1 VVVQEAIQETAH
13 IQVDVAAEDVQVV
26 LVEDPVGL
34 EMLVALLLPKVKTEE
49 TVLSVVTGLEV
60 AEVSAVSVVLVMLDL
75 AELEDLWYLFLDLN
89 LDLYMDQLAEF
100 IQVAAVALVTQ
111 AVLGQEDL
119 EAEDLEDQ
127 VADLEILAAV
137 AAVELVKHNHQL
149 KLMDQVALEEL

>member
-1 VVVQEAIQETAH
+1 MVQEAIQETAH

>member
-1 VVVQEAIQETAH
+1 
-13 IQVDVAAEDVQVV
+13 
-26 LVEDPVGL
+26 
-34 EMLVALLLPKVKTEE
+34 MLVALLLPKVKTEE

-100 IQVAAVALVTQ
+100 IQVVAVALVTQ

>member
-1 VVVQEAIQETAH
+1 MVQEAIQETAH

-75 AELEDLWYLFLDLN
+75 AESEDLWYLFLDLN

-127 VADLEILAAV
+127 VAALEILAAV